1 VKHEPPTLE
10 EMNEKTILSLTDLK
24 RFLGKILGG
33 CFAAF
38 LLAGQ
43 YFYTQLAANGAA
55 DAKRDMAIQGLQDE
69 FRHTS
74 ETGKRLEKAIDDQRL
89 VSSQMLLEMTKLAG
103 KAASTEE
110 IARSTQSRIEALTD
124 YLRND
129 RIDQKKTV
137 LDSMPSRRTQGYVEP

>member
-1 VKHEPPTLE
+1 
-10 EMNEKTILSLTDLK
+10 MSEKTILSLTDLK
-24 RFLGKILGG
+24 RFIAWLGAG
-33 CFAAF
+33 CIATA

-43 YFYTQLAANGAA
+43 YFYAQLAANGAA
-55 DAKRDMAIQGLQDE
+55 DSKRDMAIQSLQDE
-69 FRHTS
+69 FKHTA
-74 ETGKRLEKAIDDQRL
+74 ETGHRLEKAIEDQRS

-129 RIDQKKTV
+129 RLDPKRGV
-137 LDSMPSRRTQGYVEP
+137 LDVSPSRKSQGYAE